1 MYWSKTGAERT
12 KRFIIQLD
20 AEILHHLALNSLSQI
35 FTLCHSGANLREITR
50 SGAQT
55 GPAYLS
61 FLLEIKQEH
70 VESKGLRHAWNKAG
84 AGNHIALRN
93 RNHTLNQC
101 KAGLDYTRVKH
112 NQVCFLTFSFLR
124 LASDL
129 TLLSLAGKINIS
141 FFFF

>member
-35 FTLCHSGANLREITR
+35 FTLRHGGANLREITR

-55 GPAYLS
+55 DPAYRP

-70 VESKGLRHAWNKAG
+70 VESH
-84 AGNHIALRN
+84 
-93 RNHTLNQC
+93 
-101 KAGLDYTRVKH
+101 
-112 NQVCFLTFSFLR
+112 
-124 LASDL
+124 
-129 TLLSLAGKINIS
+129 
-141 FFFF
+141 